1 VLNRTKEYFT
11 RNFRPI
17 FYFKRTMECFARN
30 FLPKYDKGIRNFLT
44 LSCEI
49 QQEQPA
55 SNHDSNIQNNSIE
68 SFSQF
73 VEDKRSRAW
82 DSATSGRWTAAT
94 RGITRFPSGGPFLRV
109 RFHDSRAVERSHAW
123 DFAIPER
130 WTTPARGIS
139 QFLSGGPF
147 QRVRFHDSRA

>member
-1 VLNRTKEYFT
+1 MQMFFVLNRTKEYFA

-30 FLPKYDKGIRNFLT
+30 FLPQYDKGIRNFFT
-44 LSCEI
+44 ISCEI

-55 SNHDSNIQNNSIE
+55 SNHDSNIQNNSIK

-82 DSATSGRWTAAT
+82 DSATSGRWNATAREIPQFLSDGRLP
-94 RGITRFPSGGPFLRV
+94 RGSFR
-109 RFHDSRAVERSHAW
+109 DSRAVEPSSA
-123 DFAIPER
+123 
-130 WTTPARGIS
+130 
-139 QFLSGGPF
+139 
-147 QRVRFHDSRA
+147 

>member
-1 VLNRTKEYFT
+1 
-11 RNFRPI
+11 
-17 FYFKRTMECFARN
+17 N

-44 LSCEI
+44 ISCEN
-49 QQEQPA
+49 QQEQLI
-55 SNHDSNIQNNSIE
+55 SNHDSNIQNNSIK

-82 DSATSGRWTAAT
+82 DSATSGRWNATA
-94 RGITRFPSGGPFLRV
+94 REIPQFLSDGRLPRV

-147 QRVRFHDSRA
+147 QRVRFHDS

>member
-1 VLNRTKEYFT
+1 MQMFFVLNRTKEYFA

-30 FLPKYDKGIRNFLT
+30 FLPKYDKGIRNFFT
-44 LSCEI
+44 ISCEI

-55 SNHDSNIQNNSIE
+55 SNHDSNIQNNSIK

-82 DSATSGRWTAAT
+82 D
-94 RGITRFPSGGPFLRV
+94 
-109 RFHDSRAVERSHAW
+109 
-123 DFAIPER
+123 FAIPER
-130 WTTPARGIS
+130 WTLPARGIS
-139 QFLSGGPF
+139 RFPSSGTLH
-147 QRVRFHDSRA
+147 RVGFRNSRAMDYSCA